1 MRRIL
6 VLIDDIGRYSAY
18 LAAMLVVGIAV
29 LILAE
34 IFSRNVLNISL
45 SFSFEFS
52 AYFMATAI
60 FLAAAFTM
68 RTGGHVRVSI
78 LSSAV
83 PPQVARL
90 VDVVATIIGTV
101 VAIILAYAMISFAW
115 KAGITGRTSGTIDET
130 PLVIPQGIMAFGA
143 LMLALQM
150 IARVIRMIMGDEVED
165 QEARKT
171 YGVE

>member
-1 MRRIL
+1 MRRVLAL
-6 VLIDDIGRYSAY
+6 VDDIGRYSAY
-18 LAAMLVVGIAV
+18 ISALLVVGIAV
-29 LILAE
+29 LILME

-45 SFSFEFS
+45 SFAFEYS
-52 AYFMATAI
+52 SYFMATAI
-60 FLAAAFTM
+60 FMAAAFTM

-78 LSSAV
+78 LTSAV
-83 PPQVARL
+83 PPGVARL

-101 VAIILAYAMISFAW
+101 VAIILAYAMVSFAW
-115 KAGITGRTSGTIDET
+115 KAGITGRTSPTIDET

-150 IARVIRMIMGDEVED
+150 VARIIRMIIGDDVED

-171 YGVE
+171 YSVE

>member
-115 KAGITGRTSGTIDET
+115 KAGITGWTSATIDET

>member
-1 MRRIL
+1 MRRVL
-6 VLIDDIGRYSAY
+6 TLIDDIGRYSAY
-18 LAAMLVVGIAV
+18 FAAMLVVGIAV

-45 SFSFEFS
+45 SFAFEYS

-60 FLAAAFTM
+60 FAAAAFTM

-83 PPQVARL
+83 PPAVAKA
-90 VDVVATIIGTV
+90 VDVIATLIGTV
-101 VAIILAYAMISFAW
+101 VAVALAYALITFAW
-115 KAGITGRTSGTIDET
+115 KSGITGRTSPTIDET
-130 PLVIPQGIMAFGA
+130 PLVIPQGIIAFGT

-150 IARVIRMIMGDEVED
+150 IARLIRMCLGEPAED
-165 QEARKT
+165 LEARRT

>member
-101 VAIILAYAMISFAW
+101 LAIILAYAMISFAW
-115 KAGITGRTSGTIDET
+115 KAGITGRTSATIDET

>member
-1 MRRIL
+1 MRRVLAL
-6 VLIDDIGRYSAY
+6 VDDIGRYSAY
-18 LAAMLVVGIAV
+18 VAALLVVGIAV

-45 SFSFEFS
+45 SFAFEYS

-78 LSSAV
+78 LSNAV
-83 PPQVARL
+83 PPEMARG

-115 KAGITGRTSGTIDET
+115 KAGITGRTSPTIDET
-130 PLVIPQGIMAFGA
+130 PLVIPQGLIAFGT

-150 IARVIRMIMGDEVED
+150 VARIVRMIMGEEAED

-171 YGVE
+171 YSVE

>member
-115 KAGITGRTSGTIDET
+115 KAGITGRPSGTIDET